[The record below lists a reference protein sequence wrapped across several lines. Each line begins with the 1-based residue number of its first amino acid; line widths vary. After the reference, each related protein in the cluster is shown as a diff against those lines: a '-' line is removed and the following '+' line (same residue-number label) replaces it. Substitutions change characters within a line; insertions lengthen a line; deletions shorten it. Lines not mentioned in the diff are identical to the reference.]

1 MAILSGILLH
11 PFTLTLYDWLGCI
24 VCTNCRHLKLINKQH
39 ITSFTL
45 LRALLFA
52 CFRVCMPC
60 CRYILQ
66 WRIFRFCI
74 NVYRHCVRFF
84 FHSKYRIRNQL
95 CLWLQEIVRLAQ
107 NCLYDPLIQNYLYYR
122 MNDEINLL
130 SQRSRFIKVVVAVG
144 LLMAFG
150 LFKEI

>member
-1 MAILSGILLH
+1 M
-11 PFTLTLYDWLGCI
+11 
-24 VCTNCRHLKLINKQH
+24 
-39 ITSFTL
+39 
-45 LRALLFA
+45 
-52 CFRVCMPC
+52 
-60 CRYILQ
+60 
-66 WRIFRFCI
+66 
-74 NVYRHCVRFF
+74 
-84 FHSKYRIRNQL
+84 
-95 CLWLQEIVRLAQ
+95 RLAQ